1 MTKNQVQPYDNVK
14 CDKGH
19 PCTVYYRN
27 PTTPYGFPKDP
38 KKFDYGCN
46 TCHNGKFI
54 DYEPCYHCFTCK
66 NYDMC
71 HGCEWATRMKKTQA

>member
-1 MTKNQVQPYDNVK
+1 MAQNQVQPYNNVK

-19 PCTVYYRN
+19 ACTVYYRN
-27 PTTPYGFPKDP
+27 QTTPYGFPKDP

-54 DYEPCYHCFTCK
+54 DY
-66 NYDMC
+66 
-71 HGCEWATRMKKTQA
+71 